1 MPRQRAAV
9 PLRVLGRGEFL
20 LDPICEQASQ
30 DLGIPIEFELID
42 GIESLRRA
50 VTRPDSFDV
59 YHQWHTIDLIW
70 TARTI
75 QPIELSRIEAA
86 ADIREIA
93 LGVRGRVR
101 TAVFDRLY
109 LQADGTLG
117 ATPTGRAALLPYIH
131 GVDAFGYLDIARA
144 ELSPGEPDSWA
155 WLLDKRWAGRVAI
168 LSDPCLG
175 MIEAALAVEAAEG
188 ITFDDIGNLSVDE
201 IDLVAGILIQ
211 KKKLGHFKGIWG
223 NYAEAAR
230 LMQRGGVVVESIW
243 APAIARLRGE
253 GVAVRSAV
261 PVEGYRGW
269 HSDLCISRSA
279 SGATLDAAYAY
290 LNWWMNG
297 RAGAALSRQGYYFVL
312 PERARAHMSDAE
324 WAYWYDGRP
333 AANDLPD
340 PYGRISIAAGSV
352 REGGSHLE
360 RMAGARVWNAFM
372 DEHTYLVRR
381 WNEFLA
387 A

>member
-1 MPRQRAAV
+1 MSRSKSP

-20 LDPICEQASQ
+20 LDPICERARQ
-30 DLGIPIEFELID
+30 DLGIAIEFELID

-75 QPIELSRIEAA
+75 QPIDLSRIEAA
-86 ADIREIA
+86 ADIRDVA
-93 LGVRGRVR
+93 LGARGRVR

-109 LQADGTLG
+109 LQPDGTLG
-117 ATPTGRAALLPYIH
+117 ATPTNRAALLPAIH
-131 GVDAFGYLDIARA
+131 GVDAFGYLDAARA
-144 ELSPGEPDSWA
+144 ELAADEPDSWA
-155 WLLDKRWAGRVAI
+155 WLLDERWAGRVAI

-188 ITFDDIGNLSVDE
+188 ITFEDIGNLSVDE
-201 IDLVAGILIQ
+201 IDLVAGILIH
-211 KKKLGHFKGIWG
+211 KKRLGHFKGIWG

-230 LMQRGGVVVESIW
+230 LMQRSGVVVESIW
-243 APAIARLRGE
+243 TPAIARLRGE
-253 GVAVRSAV
+253 GIAVRSAV
-261 PVEGYRGW
+261 PVEGCRGW

-279 SGATLDAAYAY
+279 KGETLDAAYAY

-297 RAGAALSRQGYYFVL
+297 EAGAILSRQGYYFVL
-312 PERARAHMSDAE
+312 PERARARMSEAE
-324 WAYWYDGRP
+324 WAYWYEGRP
-333 AANDLPD
+333 AATALTD
-340 PYGRISIAAGSV
+340 PFGRPSIPPGAV
-352 REGGSHLE
+352 REGGSHAE
-360 RMAGARVWNAFM
+360 RMASARVWNTFM